1 MPEIPAS
8 IRLSINK
15 WTLNVFE
22 TFMVYFWRRGRDSNT
37 IPQWGRSVENKTLN
51 HSVKRF
57 QRGGRDSNPRWTEAH
72 NGFRDRP
79 IQPLWHLP
87 IQPRNYNLNI
97 HIIVQFGVKDILHV
111 LFFQLLRQ
119 YFDRFFFAMHKE
131 YFFDRSF
138 YTCGILYK

>member
-1 MPEIPAS
+1 MPFYLPKSFNKLPVWALFTRFFSPPPAH
-8 IRLSINK
+8 N
-15 WTLNVFE
+15 
-22 TFMVYFWRRGRDSNT
+22 WRRYCPKGSITFR
-37 IPQWGRSVENKTLN
+37 VC
-51 HSVKRF
+51 
-57 QRGGRDSNPRWTEAH
+57 QRRGRDSNPRWTEAH